1 MKKTL
6 LLTLFSVVSLV
17 ASAQSPKAD
26 KCEVFRPEVLG
37 KNIIFEHEANK
48 IGSANRFGQ
57 NTKSTNIYW
66 EAYSDCDNNVTYMSS
81 STSSPKC
88 GELKF
93 SQAVRIAKIDYNT
106 GMALVYSDP
115 QKNIDYPKIS
125 ADAEFYG
132 WVPMKRLLLWSGCL
146 ANKHGIFNKALIC
159 SNYEAIKRQNE
170 ATSLDV
176 GYKKPD
182 KNSPKY
188 SVENGASRFY
198 FIMKRENGMALLATQ
213 STMEGIYSR
222 ELLYCWIEEQNY
234 VPWNQRTC
242 LEPTW
247 DREAVEY
254 FIKQGIK
261 THPIYEQPNLSKF
274 LANIKIPINDKL
286 PKDALYMS
294 DDEWDDMFRW
304 PGDKLRNPILDG
316 STKDIWNLSTF
327 TAPGGSI
334 DIDHEELEAMKKNK
348 EVLENK
354 LKFNIVFVIDGTDSM
369 NPYFPQ
375 VREAIKSSLN
385 YFDAELQVKTGA
397 VVYRNKADGERV
409 TEVCPLTPRN
419 YIARVTNFLDKVE
432 TKSVGFTHEE
442 ALYTGINTALDKMHF
457 KDGESNIMIVIGDCG
472 ERIEGP
478 DTQRDNIVAR
488 LVEKDIHL
496 MSFQVNNVSG
506 ITAYSKFT
514 SQMNYLIRNSMLRNY
529 QKYITP
535 ENGKSRVAVNFANVT
550 DAQSRKVGYE
560 FPVTINGVRIKDEEI
575 LYIGTSRSVH
585 PDVNGGKMPAETLQ
599 PLINETVKD
608 FRGTIQKQLDILYA
622 KMNNSAPIGRLAI
635 NDGTVSLGDEFANKL
650 IKTVGNRT
658 VNFVGYTRKAHSSEN
673 DHFKPVLFIEDKELQ
688 ELLKML
694 EPVKQAADQSQ
705 FDYREPYIKALRS
718 LVASLTGMRIEDPA
732 ISRMSV
738 QEIMN
743 MAGGITVDVG
753 SLQSYTLDELNSPDV
768 VDNGTYKSIIDDFS
782 KKVEELRIIADSEHW
797 RKRYAKDLNG
807 ECFYWIPVDRL
818 P

>member
-6 LLTLFSVVSLV
+6 LLTLFSIVSLV

-115 QKNIDYPKIS
+115 QKNIDYPHIS
-125 ADAEFYG
+125 GDAEFHG

-146 ANKHGIFNKALIC
+146 ANKHGILNKALIC
-159 SNYEAIKRQNE
+159 VNFEAYKKLTSNAG
-170 ATSLDV
+170 SLDV
-176 GYKKPD
+176 GYRRPN
-182 KNSPKY
+182 KNGPMVSIK
-188 SVENGASRFY
+188 SGTARFY

-213 STMEGIYSR
+213 STMEGTYSR

-247 DREAVEY
+247 DTEAVEY

-261 THPIYEQPNLSKF
+261 TQSFYEDIALTNRIGGES
-274 LANIKIPINDKL
+274 IPYKKTL
-286 PKDALYMS
+286 PADMLYMS
-294 DDEWDDMFRW
+294 SDEWDDMFRW
-304 PGDKLRNPILDG
+304 PGSKLRNPILDG

-327 TAPGGSI
+327 VAPGGGVNPI
-334 DIDHEELEAMKKNK
+334 DSEEQKIMEENK
-348 EVLENK
+348 RVLDNK
-354 LKFNIVFVIDGTDSM
+354 LKYNIVFVIDGTDSM

-375 VREAIKSSLN
+375 VRDAIKSSLT
-385 YFDAELQVKTGA
+385 YFDAEWQVKIGV
-397 VVYRNKADGERV
+397 VVYRNKADGDRI
-409 TEVCPLTPRN
+409 TEFRPLTPRDKIGHVAE
-419 YIARVTNFLDKVE
+419 YLDKVE

-457 KDGESNIMIVIGDCG
+457 KDGESNIIIVIGDCG

-529 QKYITP
+529 KKYITT
-535 ENGKSRVAVNFANVT
+535 ENDKSRVAVNFANVT
-550 DAQSRKVGYE
+550 DAQNRKIGYE
-560 FPVTINGVRIKDEEI
+560 FSVVSDGKLLNEDQT
-575 LYIGTSRSVH
+575 LYIGASRNVH
-585 PDVNGGKMPAETLQ
+585 PDVNGGKMPIEELQ
-599 PLINETVKD
+599 PLIDKAVKD
-608 FRGTIQKQLDILYA
+608 FREIIQNQLDLLVS
-622 KMNNSAPIGRLAI
+622 KMNQVDNPLVT
-635 NDGTVSLGDEFANKL
+635 NGTFVTDAYVNAK
-650 IKTVGNRT
+650 IKEVGNKT
-658 VNFVGYTRKAHSSEN
+658 VNFVGYTRKTHSSGHN
-673 DHFKPVLFIEDKELQ
+673 YWAPVLFIEDKELQ

-705 FDYREPYIKALRS
+705 VDYREPYIAALRA
-718 LVASLTGMRIEDPA
+718 LVASITGMNASDPT
-732 ISRMSV
+732 ISKMTP

-768 VDNGTYKSIIDDFS
+768 VDNPTYKSIIDDFS
-782 KKVEELRIIADSEHW
+782 KKVEELRYIADSEDY
-797 RKRYAKDLNG
+797 RKRYAKDFNG